1 MTLTMTLGLLAALA
15 QAQTEGTDTT
25 IAVRAGT
32 RLEVHNLSGDI
43 IVRTWDRN
51 SVRVQAEHSSRD
63 RVDIGYGGVVLRIS
77 VSSRRGAPRGV
88 DYILTVPAAMDL
100 NLSGTYGDVSVDGSA
115 GRINVE
121 SVQGDVTV
129 RGGRSL
135 VTLHSV
141 GGDVRVGEVRGRL
154 EASSTNGEVT
164 VEDVEGEVY
173 AETTNGDLMLR
184 DIRSDNVSATT
195 VNGDI
200 VYRGT
205 VSDNGQYRLSTHNG
219 DVTVTVPTGT
229 NATVAVSTFSGD
241 FESDFPVTL
250 SGPRQGKRFNFTI
263 GTGKA
268 TLELE
273 SFQGSIRL
281 VRP

>member
-1 MTLTMTLGLLAALA
+1 MTLTTALGLLVALG
-15 QAQTEGTDTT
+15 QVQGEGTDTT
-25 IAVRAGT
+25 FAVRAGT
-32 RLEVHNLSGDI
+32 RLEVHNLNGDI
-43 IVRTWDRN
+43 VVRTWDRN
-51 SVRVQAEHSSRD
+51 SVRVQAEHSSRG
-63 RVDIGYGGVVLRIS
+63 RVNIGYGGVVLKIS
-77 VSSRRGAPRGV
+77 AASRRGAPLDV

-100 NLSGTYGDVSVDGSA
+100 DLGGNNGDISVDGST
-115 GRINVE
+115 GRIQVE
-121 SVQGDVTV
+121 TVQGDVTV

-141 GGDVRVGEVRGRL
+141 SGDVRVGEVRGRL

-164 VEDVEGEVY
+164 VDDVEGEVY
-173 AETTNGDLMLR
+173 TEATNGDVTLGG
-184 DIRSDNVSATT
+184 IRSDNVTAIT

-200 VYRGT
+200 LYRGT
-205 VSDNGQYRLSTHNG
+205 IADNGHYRLSTHNG
-219 DVTVTVPTGT
+219 DVTLTVPEAAS
-229 NATVAVSTFSGD
+229 ATVSVSTFSGD

-250 SGPRQGKRFNFTI
+250 SGASQGKRFSFTI

-268 TLELE
+268 ALELE

>member
-1 MTLTMTLGLLAALA
+1 MTLTMTLSLLTALA
-15 QAQTEGTDTT
+15 QAQGTGTDTAVT
-25 IAVRAGT
+25 VRAGT
-32 RLEVHNLSGDI
+32 RLEVHNLGGDI

-77 VSSRRGAPRGV
+77 ASSRRGAPHAV
-88 DYILTVPAAMDL
+88 DYTLTVPAAMDL
-100 NLSGTYGDVSVDGSA
+100 NLSGTYSDVSVEGST
-115 GRINVE
+115 GRITVE
-121 SVQGDVTV
+121 TVQGDVTV
-129 RGGRSL
+129 RGGGSL

-141 GGDVRVGEVRGRL
+141 GGDVQVAGVRGRL

-164 VEDVEGEVY
+164 VDDVEGEVH
-173 AETTNGDLMLR
+173 AETTNGDVMLR
-184 DIRSDNVSATT
+184 GIRSDNVSAAT

-205 VSDNGQYRLSTHNG
+205 IGDNGQYRLSTHNG
-219 DVTVTVPTGT
+219 DVTLTVPGGT
-229 NATVAVSTFSGD
+229 NATVTVSTFSGD

-250 SGPRQGKRFNFTI
+250 SGARQGKRFSFTI